1 MQLEVSSTILWRITM
16 ARGGYNRSRNK
27 SVCIDFLTWLNG
39 NKIDADSPMVSD
51 IRCVLDK
58 STFRYIKQGGYSIDD
73 ILIKMKEDGW
83 VHENDEIETQLD
95 FNTFIEFVEN
105 NPVVIQ

>member
-1 MQLEVSSTILWRITM
+1 
-16 ARGGYNRSRNK
+16 
-27 SVCIDFLTWLNG
+27 
-39 NKIDADSPMVSD
+39 
-51 IRCVLDK
+51 
-58 STFRYIKQGGYSIDD
+58 
-73 ILIKMKEDGW
+73 MKEDGW